1 MEIISLIGAVQT
13 FFYLLLFN
21 SKPKKQPSDYVLLL
35 FLFLLGLV
43 FVDNYLRNTGFY
55 ETWPQYWGITYCLPM
70 LIAPL
75 MFYYVVLLTTP
86 GQKIK
91 PAMGFL
97 VLPFIVFLVYFMATY
112 YFLPVDQKV
121 AYYREATSDPWAM
134 IYAAEFFLIFS
145 GPFYAIIS
153 LVRLRKHSRY
163 IALSFSYTEGISLKW
178 LKGVFSLVIAVNALM
193 ILSNILSDVIPVIT
207 YQTADNIVHA
217 TNVALVFFI
226 GYKGFKQRLIYPWVY
241 RDDQNLETDTA
252 KSIKTGTNQSQKP
265 RYEKSG
271 LQDTDARILYTALVK
286 LMEREEL
293 YLDGKLSI
301 KTIADKMG
309 VSVNHMSQVINQYSG
324 KNFFRFVNEY
334 RVEKAKTLL
343 TDPASQKFK
352 ILAIAYECGFNSKSS
367 FNTIFKE
374 YTGNTP
380 SEFTQYPRS

>member
-21 SKPKKQPSDYVLLL
+21 SRTQKQLSDYVLML

-75 MFYYVVLLTTP
+75 MFFYVVLLTSP
-86 GQKIK
+86 GQKFQ
-91 PAMGFL
+91 PATGWL
-97 VLPFIVFLVYFMATY
+97 VLPFFIFVIYFMATY
-112 YFLPVDQKV
+112 YFLPVNQKV
-121 AYYREATSDPWAM
+121 EYYREATSNPWPM

-145 GPFYAIIS
+145 GPFYAVLS
-153 LVRLRKHSRY
+153 LIRLRKHSHN
-163 IALSFSYTEGISLKW
+163 IGSTFSYTEGISLKW
-178 LKGVFSLVIAVNALM
+178 LKGVFSLVLVVNVIM
-193 ILSNILSDVIPVIT
+193 ILSNILSDIMPVFT
-207 YQTADNIVHA
+207 YQTADNFVHA

-226 GYKGFKQRLIYPWVY
+226 GYKGFRQKLIFQERNGKENISLLDSAGLLQAEIQQP
-241 RDDQNLETDTA
+241 
-252 KSIKTGTNQSQKP
+252 IKA

-271 LQDTDARILYTALVK
+271 LQEVEAEKLYSEIVK
-286 LMEREEL
+286 LVEGEEL

-301 KTIADKMG
+301 KSVADKMG
-309 VSVNHMSQVINQYSG
+309 VSVNHLSQAINQYAG

-334 RVEKAKTLL
+334 RVEKAKSQLC
-343 TDPASQKFK
+343 DPASQKFK
-352 ILAIAYECGFNSKSS
+352 ILALAYDCGFNSKSS

-374 YTGNTP
+374 YTGKTP
-380 SEFTQYPRS
+380 SEFAQNYNA